1 MTRTASHDIQ
11 DASNCNDPRSHHVR
25 TGWRVVE
32 WSCAPV
38 DRTGKDIDNAL
49 TLTVPP
55 AAIVTIAEAAEA
67 IAKRRQPK
75 QKEEW

>member
-1 MTRTASHDIQ
+1 MTYKTHQIVMIRARIMSERD
-11 DASNCNDPRSHHVR
+11 
-25 TGWRVVE
+25 GE